1 MTMTTTTETID
12 LLITF
17 FEQERD
23 FLKESA
29 ESKVHTKATKLI
41 ILKRY
46 QWFITLIVTLN
57 EAKTEDGIRMLKES
71 IEREKERKANK

>member
-1 MTMTTTTETID
+1 MTKNETID

-23 FLKESA
+23 FVQESA
-29 ESKVHTKATKLI
+29 ESKAHSKIAKLV

-46 QWFITLIVTLN
+46 QWFNTLIGTLK
-57 EAKTEDGIRMLKES
+57 EAKTEEGS
-71 IEREKERKANK
+71 

>member
-1 MTMTTTTETID
+1 MTTTTETID

-29 ESKVHTKATKLI
+29 ESKAHSETAKLI

-46 QWFITLIVTLN
+46 QWFNTLIGVIK
-57 EAKTEDGIRMLKES
+57 EAKTEEGIIKLKET
-71 IEREKERKANK
+71 IEREKQRKAKIT

>member
-1 MTMTTTTETID
+1 MTTTTETID

-23 FLKESA
+23 FLKESS
-29 ESKVHTKATKLI
+29 ESKVHTKTTKLI

-46 QWFITLIVTLN
+46 QWFTTLIVTLN
-57 EAKTEDGIRMLKES
+57 EAKTEEGIKQLKEA
-71 IEREKERKANK
+71 IEREKQRKAGKL